1 MPLILLIRDN
11 ELSMSN
17 ITNKYTGLRTLIV
30 IRLLLGGK
38 LSVLKI
44 WNAVVCYASLFLR
57 RTKSGKSPFLI
68 NFELWNEC
76 NESCVFCRSESD
88 DIFDCNPDGVGAPI
102 PKGKL
107 DYQSYLKILD
117 SFANRLMMAIPYI
130 NGEPLMSKDIYKAI
144 QAATDRKIGTLI
156 ASNGILLNEA
166 NSRKLLASG
175 LDLLKVHISGFTA
188 PVHSIQHRKGDVE
201 RIKNN
206 LIRFMDLRRELG
218 AKTIVMLD
226 YIGYEH
232 NHHEIDAARKFAFEH
247 DMLFSIR
254 PGNPRGMEETEP
266 LQTTGPLPVDIPC
279 DWLWTV
285 LTSDWNGAVYPCC
298 DHVVWSGAASYGM
311 AGQDDVSMMWNGEDA
326 VNMRKTHLT
335 QGRTA
340 IPICSQCPRQGA
352 KFKF

>member
-1 MPLILLIRDN
+1 MAKIQLPLILLIRDN

-175 LDLLKVHISGFTA
+175 LDLLKV
-188 PVHSIQHRKGDVE
+188 Q
-201 RIKNN
+201 
-206 LIRFMDLRRELG
+206 
-218 AKTIVMLD
+218 
-226 YIGYEH
+226 IGR
-232 NHHEIDAARKFAFEH
+232 A
-247 DMLFSIR
+247 
-254 PGNPRGMEETEP
+254 
-266 LQTTGPLPVDIPC
+266 
-279 DWLWTV
+279 
-285 LTSDWNGAVYPCC
+285 
-298 DHVVWSGAASYGM
+298 HV
-311 AGQDDVSMMWNGEDA
+311 
-326 VNMRKTHLT
+326 
-335 QGRTA
+335 
-340 IPICSQCPRQGA
+340 
-352 KFKF
+352 